1 MSEIA
6 RAGIGLE
13 KEKKRILVVDDD
25 KASLQSLKQI
35 LQLVGYS
42 VDTAKTGREAIEK
55 SETGYY
61 NLALLD
67 ITLPDM
73 KGTELVTKMQT
84 GTPWM
89 TTIMI
94 TGYPTLETAIEALN
108 LGADAYILKP
118 YDPKKLL
125 ETIEEKIVDDET
137 RFLPS
142 SLTAKC
148 QKPGWP

>member
-1 MSEIA
+1 M
-6 RAGIGLE
+6 E

-25 KASLQSLKQI
+25 EASLQSLEQI

-61 NLALLD
+61 DLALLD
-67 ITLPDM
+67 IRLPDM

-84 GTPWM
+84 GTPRM
-89 TTIMI
+89 RTIMI

-118 YDPKKLL
+118 YEPKKLL
-125 ETIEEKIVDDET
+125 KIIEEKIVDHET
-137 RFLPS
+137 TFLPS

>member
-1 MSEIA
+1 M
-6 RAGIGLE
+6 
-13 KEKKRILVVDDD
+13 VDGDE
-25 KASLQSLKQI
+25 ASLQSLKQI

-61 NLALLD
+61 DLALLD
-67 ITLPDM
+67 IRLPDM
-73 KGTELVTKMQT
+73 KGTKLVTKMQT
-84 GTPWM
+84 GTPRM
-89 TTIMI
+89 RTIMI

-118 YDPKKLL
+118 YEPKKLL
-125 ETIEEKIVDDET
+125 KIIEEKINEQIFVDDET
-137 RFLPS
+137 AFLPS